1 MLNEEEIRKAISLL
15 IGDGKLF
22 ECRIVYPHKK
32 TQPSGYFK
40 SSDDL
45 IAQLRNMRLTNA
57 NVYIVLNAIKP
68 ECYGREQA
76 DHFVDGASTTS
87 DNDIIVRDWILID
100 LDAVRPSGTSA
111 TDEQIKIAHDK
122 AGKVYKYLQ
131 TQGFSEPIVAF
142 SGNGYHLLYRI
153 KLLNNQVNKDLL
165 KRFLEALD
173 IMFSDECVQV
183 DTSVYNAGR
192 ICKLYGTMAQKGRS
206 TETQPHRMSQITYV
220 PNEILHV
227 EPQYIEKIANS
238 IVTERIQANRYNNY
252 NASNFDLENWMT
264 EHGIQYRI
272 TGYSGGQKYILDH
285 CPFDHTHKGKDA
297 VIFKL
302 ANGAIGFKCFHNSC
316 SDKTWRDVRLLYE
329 PDAYSREW
337 KRQDRTMYKTHN
349 RDEKPPVQKIVQR
362 ENEPIFLTAKQI
374 LNKPKPPQSF
384 IKTGVKEIDKK
395 MRGLKKGDVSVWSGL
410 RGSAKST
417 LLSQIALNAV
427 DTGNVVIFYS
437 GELVC
442 FDFMHWMNL
451 QAAGNHNQPAFHEG
465 YFNTPAEFQSAIAD
479 WLEGKFYLYNND
491 YGNGFEAVI
500 AEVEKQIEE
509 HKADIVFLDNLMAFN
524 ISSLASTKWEAQT
537 AFVWKLHELANKS
550 HTHIAFVAH
559 PRKSSGFLRF
569 DDISGTADIGNAVDS
584 AFIVHRNNEDFKRL
598 SAEMFKWKADSDVY
612 KGTNVVEIVK
622 DRGGGNQ
629 DVFIPLYYDAR
640 SKRLRNSE
648 DEYVVY
654 GWEEPDEDGFI
665 DLPDDIPFEEL

>member
-153 KLLNNQVNKDLL
+153 KLLNNQGNKDLL

-252 NASNFDLENWMT
+252 NASNFDLENWMI
-264 EHGIQYRI
+264 EHGIQYRV

-337 KRQDRTMYKTHN
+337 KRQDRAMYKTHN
-349 RDEKPPVQKIVQR
+349 RDEKPPIQKIVQR

-437 GELVC
+437 GELIC

-465 YFNTPAEFQSAIAD
+465 YFNTPAEFQSEIAE

-598 SAEMFKWKADSDVY
+598 STDMFKWKADSDVY

-654 GWEEPDEDGFI
+654 SWEEPDEDGFI